1 MDASKIEVGKKYSYY
16 PTPAKDRPT
25 HLTVVVEEVAK
36 RVKVRV
42 VSSEEKAGRL
52 RSVSAK
58 NLVDQPDMFGARF

>member
-1 MDASKIEVGKKYSYY
+1 MDASKIEVGRKYSYY
-16 PTPAKDRPT
+16 PTPAKGQLS
-25 HLTVVVEEVAK
+25 HLVVVVESVAK

-58 NLVDQPDMFGARF
+58 NLVDQPDMFGGGF